1 MALIPQCDRCE
12 SQNSIL
18 TSRKFAGNIVVAVTP
33 SPHSPMHLC
42 PNCLA
47 ELLLDAVVALDTTP
61 CARDYAETVERAA
74 QASKAFAAVER
85 VGAECDALK
94 EKLQEARSQATVAG
108 QYQGWS
114 TERAS
119 LVEKIEAL
127 EAARNVALTRAAQ
140 AEKNSAD
147 VLKRAQAAATQ
158 ARADEKG
165 DPEYVASVAAREA
178 KRASGRP

>member
-127 EAARNVALTRAAQ
+127 EAARDVALTRASQ
-140 AEKNSAD
+140 AEAKAAE
-147 VLKRAQAAATQ
+147 VVKRAQAAATQ
-158 ARADEKG
+158 AKVE
-165 DPEYVASVAAREA
+165 DPQYAEAVREREA
-178 KRASGRP
+178 KRAGGR